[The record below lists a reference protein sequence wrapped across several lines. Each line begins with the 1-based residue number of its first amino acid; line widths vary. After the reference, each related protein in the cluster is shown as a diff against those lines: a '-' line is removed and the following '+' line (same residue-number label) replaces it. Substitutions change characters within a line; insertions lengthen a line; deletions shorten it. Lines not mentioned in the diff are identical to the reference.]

1 VIDRSIADEAGKL
14 VGGERNDQYGP
25 PEVALLRI
33 AGLWSGYLGFRI
45 NASDVAKMMML
56 LKLAR
61 TMDGKYKRDSF
72 VDGVAYLLIAEGLD
86 NGGTE

>member
-25 PEVALLRI
+25 PEVALQRI
-33 AGLWSGYLGFRI
+33 AGLWSGYLGFKLD
-45 NASDVAKMMML
+45 ASDVAKMMML

-61 TMDGKYKRDSF
+61 TMDGPYKRDSF

-86 NGGTE
+86 NGSTD

>member
-1 VIDRSIADEAGKL
+1 VIDRSIADEAGRL

-25 PEVALLRI
+25 PEVALMRI
-33 AGLWSGYLGFRI
+33 AGLWSGYLGFSLD
-45 NASDVAKMMML
+45 ASDVAKMMML

-61 TMDGKYKRDSF
+61 TMDGSYKRDSF

-86 NGGTE
+86 NGSTN